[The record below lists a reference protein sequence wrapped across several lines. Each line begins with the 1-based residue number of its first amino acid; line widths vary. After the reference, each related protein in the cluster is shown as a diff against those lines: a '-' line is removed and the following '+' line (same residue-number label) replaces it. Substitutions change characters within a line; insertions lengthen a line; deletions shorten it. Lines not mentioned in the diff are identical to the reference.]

1 VTEGRAAQLRA
12 PAARAAA
19 RVALTLLDAA
29 HAAEQRVRERTDDEA
44 LHDFRVALR
53 RMRST
58 LRGFRAHLDAAI
70 PKKVRTGLRDLARA
84 TTAGRDAEVLA
95 IWARDLETQVPPAK
109 RTGLPWLHARLAER
123 RDRAFEELRRD
134 VVPEFGAHER
144 RLRKALAIAAKR
156 ARDGPSYG
164 TVLATLVSEH
174 AAVLE
179 QELAA
184 LRSAADDVPAHSA
197 RITAK
202 RLRYLLEPV
211 VELEPRAGPVVA
223 RVKALQTLLGELR
236 DLQLAGAELA
246 DAAAAAAAERARDQH
261 QRALAPD
268 PPPGRARDH
277 GPRPA
282 TAGLLALAR
291 VVTTARD
298 ERFRRVLAEGR
309 GAPLA
314 DLLKQ
319 CAAIATALEAGARP
333 PRPPRPAPPPRL
345 PEARPQRT
353 RSRRRRAAPRR
364 A

>member
-1 VTEGRAAQLRA
+1 MTEGRAAQLRA

-282 TAGLLALAR
+282 RAPAG
-291 VVTTARD
+291 
-298 ERFRRVLAEGR
+298 
-309 GAPLA
+309 P
-314 DLLKQ
+314 
-319 CAAIATALEAGARP
+319 AAGVA
-333 PRPPRPAPPPRL
+333 PRP
-345 PEARPQRT
+345 
-353 RSRRRRAAPRR
+353 RR
-364 A
+364 

>member
-1 VTEGRAAQLRA
+1 VTEDRVALLRA

-19 RVALTLLDAA
+19 RVALNLLDAA
-29 HAAEQRVRERTDDEA
+29 HAAEQRVRERTDNEA

-58 LRGFRAHLDAAI
+58 LRGFRAYLDQAI
-70 PKKVRTGLRDLARA
+70 PKKVRTDLRDLARA

-95 IWARDLETQVPPAK
+95 TWARDLETQVPPAK
-109 RTGLPWLHARLAER
+109 RAGLPWLHARLAAR
-123 RDRAFEELRRD
+123 RDRVYEELRRD
-134 VVPEFGAHER
+134 VVPGFGNLER

-156 ARDGPSYG
+156 APDGPSYG
-164 TVLATLVSEH
+164 SVLATLISEH
-174 AAVLE
+174 AAVFE

-184 LRSAADDVPAHSA
+184 LRSATDDVPAHSA

-246 DAAAAAAAERARDQH
+246 DAAAAAAAERARAQH
-261 QRALAPD
+261 ERALATD
-268 PPPGRARDH
+268 PPPGRTRDH

-282 TAGLLALAR
+282 TPGLLALAR
-291 VVTTARD
+291 VVHAARD
-298 ERFRRVLAEGR
+298 ERFRRVLVEGR

-314 DLLKQ
+314 DFLKQ
-319 CAAIATALEAGARP
+319 CARIATALEAGARP
-333 PRPPRPAPPPRL
+333 PRL
-345 PEARPQRT
+345 PEARPRRT
-353 RSRRRRAAPRR
+353 RSRPRR
-364 A
+364 AVRRGS

>member
-1 VTEGRAAQLRA
+1 MTEDGAALLRA

-19 RVALTLLDAA
+19 RVALNLLDAA

-58 LRGFRAHLDAAI
+58 LRGFRAHLDQAI

-95 IWARDLETQVPPAK
+95 IWARDLETQVPP
-109 RTGLPWLHARLAER
+109 G
-123 RDRAFEELRRD
+123 
-134 VVPEFGAHER
+134 
-144 RLRKALAIAAKR
+144 
-156 ARDGPSYG
+156 S
-164 TVLATLVSEH
+164 VLATLISEH
-174 AAVLE
+174 AAVFE

-184 LRSAADDVPAHSA
+184 LRSATDDVPAHSA

-246 DAAAAAAAERARDQH
+246 DAAAAAAAERARGQH
-261 QRALAPD
+261 ERALAPD
-268 PPPGRARDH
+268 PPPGRTRDH

-282 TAGLLALAR
+282 TPGLLALAR
-291 VVTTARD
+291 VVHAARD

-309 GAPLA
+309 GTPLA

-319 CAAIATALEAGARP
+319 CARIATALEAGARP
-333 PRPPRPAPPPRL
+333 PRL
-345 PEARPQRT
+345 PEARPKRT
-353 RSRRRRAAPRR
+353 PSRPRR
-364 A
+364 AVRRGS